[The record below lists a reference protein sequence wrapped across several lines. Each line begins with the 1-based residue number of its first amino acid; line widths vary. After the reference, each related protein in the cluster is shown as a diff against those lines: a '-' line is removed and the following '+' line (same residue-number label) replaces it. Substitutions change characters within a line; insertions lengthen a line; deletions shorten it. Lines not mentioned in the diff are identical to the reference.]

1 MEDSPRLSKAVRSR
15 VQAKDLFI
23 NFLRCEIGNGQ
34 SALFWYNH
42 WNELGPLLEFVGA
55 SDS

>member
-1 MEDSPRLSKAVRSR
+1 MEDSPRLSKAVRSM

-42 WNELGPLLEFVGA
+42 WNELGHLLEFVGA